1 MVRLNNE
8 AFQRIVDA
16 ITEAYGVCADEII
29 QYEIHSSK
37 MWIAFFVVVSVVTA
51 GIMLAMFI
59 HNKRFDMKWYDGE
72 WSITVFTVGIVL
84 LIFFLV
90 CILWQIDDIY
100 IARYFPEKTLMNHIK
115 NTVENLVF

>member
-29 QYEIHSSK
+29 QYEIQTSR
-37 MWIAFFVVVSVVTA
+37 MWIAVFVVMSVVTV

-59 HNKRFDMKWYDGE
+59 RNKRFDMSWDDEG

-100 IARYFPEKTLMNHIK
+100 TARYFPEKTLMNHIK
-115 NTVENLVF
+115 NTVESLVF

>member
-1 MVRLNNE
+1 MNNE
-8 AFQRIVDA
+8 VFQRIVDA

-29 QYEIHSSK
+29 QYEIQTSK
-37 MWIAFFVVVSVVTA
+37 MWIVIFVVMSVVTA

-59 HNKRFDMKWYDGE
+59 RNKRFDMSWDDE
-72 WSITVFTVGIVL
+72 ELSIGVFTVGIVL

-100 IARYFPEKTLMNHIK
+100 TARYFPEKTLMNHIK

>member
-1 MVRLNNE
+1 MNNE
-8 AFQRIVDA
+8 VFQRIVDA

-29 QYEIHSSK
+29 QYEIQTSR
-37 MWIAFFVVVSVVTA
+37 MWIAVFVVISVVTA

-59 HNKRFDMKWYDGE
+59 HNKKFDMRWYDGE
-72 WSITVFTVGIVL
+72 WSTCVFTVGIVL

-90 CILWQIDDIY
+90 CILFQIDDIY
-100 IARYFPEKTLMNHIK
+100 TARYFPEKTLMYHIK